1 MDRHITIRGR
11 RWRLRYQRLPI
22 GMDGE
27 CEAPDV
33 EGKRILIHKGLKDL
47 DELETLLHEM
57 IHAAYWDLNEEAVHD
72 GAHDIALALWRI
84 GYRKH
89 P

>member
-1 MDRHITIRGR
+1 MEKHIVIRGKR
-11 RWRLRYQRLPI
+11 YRLLYKRLPI

-33 EGKRILIHKGLKDL
+33 DGKRILIHKGLKGL
-47 DELETLLHEM
+47 DEFETLLHEM

-72 GAHDIALALWRI
+72 GAHDIAAVLWRL
-84 GYRKH
+84 GYRK